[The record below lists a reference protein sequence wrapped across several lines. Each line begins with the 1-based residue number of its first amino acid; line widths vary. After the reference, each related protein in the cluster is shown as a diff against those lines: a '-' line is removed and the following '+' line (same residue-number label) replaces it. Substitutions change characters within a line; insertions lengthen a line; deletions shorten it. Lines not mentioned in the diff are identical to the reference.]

1 MVIVYTVL
9 DKLGKRCELSCPG
22 VMQMKR
28 SNQLCIKILRI
39 ASNKSK
45 KKSQLPFSASLLN
58 TCGVSFK
65 EYKYHLEL
73 HEKSYL

>member
-1 MVIVYTVL
+1 M
-9 DKLGKRCELSCPG
+9 SA
-22 VMQMKR
+22 
-28 SNQLCIKILRI
+28 QLLWCNADEEIKSVVCKNI
-39 ASNKSK
+39 NKQ
-45 KKSQLPFSASLLN
+45 KKSQLPFSVSLLN